1 MEEHFLL
8 KLKESFPAADWDQH
22 QRTYWFYWVY
32 WTRPTRFYCRSD
44 QLISC
49 FWVQMFEKILFVWFW
64 FFWTPGPED
73 PGCVLVLE
81 ISSLTV
87 ASGNILI

>member
-22 QRTYWFYWVY
+22 QTIYWFYWFY

-44 QLISC
+44 QLASFC
-49 FWVQMFEKILFVWFW
+49 FWVQKFEKVLFVWFW
-64 FFWTPGPED
+64 FFGLLPQKIED
-73 PGCVLVLE
+73 VFWFWFCRFL
-81 ISSLTV
+81 
-87 ASGNILI
+87 A